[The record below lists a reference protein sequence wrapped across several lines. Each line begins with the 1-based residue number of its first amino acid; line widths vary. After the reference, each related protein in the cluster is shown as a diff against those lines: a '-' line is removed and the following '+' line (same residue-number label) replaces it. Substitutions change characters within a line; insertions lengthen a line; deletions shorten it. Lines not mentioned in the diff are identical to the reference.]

1 MTELDQDPDVPE
13 DEPQTST
20 AHETL
25 PRAFGALLRQRRG
38 VLGLSQSDL
47 ALASGVG
54 RRFIIELE
62 AGKASC
68 QLGKALVVAEALG
81 IRVIELLKLAPASAY
96 HLNINPG
103 SINVTGQEV
112 RLTGPARDDDGS
124 PDLPDDIDEP
134 SP

>member
-81 IRVIELLKLAPASAY
+81 IRVVDLMEQSQVKQSSTSAGTDLYLKATEPPDVVA
-96 HLNINPG
+96 I
-103 SINVTGQEV
+103 SIS
-112 RLTGPARDDDGS
+112 S